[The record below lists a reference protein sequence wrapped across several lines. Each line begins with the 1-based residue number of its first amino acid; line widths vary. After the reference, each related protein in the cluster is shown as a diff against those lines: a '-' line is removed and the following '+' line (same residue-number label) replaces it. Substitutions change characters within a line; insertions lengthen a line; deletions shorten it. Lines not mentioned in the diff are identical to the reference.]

1 MRDFQTEID
10 STEDIS
16 RLMTILAELNDT
28 IEHLLGM
35 SFEGDAAQKQ
45 AEALELILRYGE
57 HKLDRLMD

>member
-1 MRDFQTEID
+1 MRDFQQEID
-10 STEDIS
+10 NTDDIS
-16 RLMTILAELNDT
+16 RLMTILAELNET

-35 SFEGDAAQKQ
+35 SYEGDAAQKQ